1 MKTGSIL
8 QIKPTRKLHDS
19 GFRILKVFV
28 DEEYDKPLSK
38 TCDVVDLSV
47 NGTSVRI
54 DIDRS
59 GYIRIWSSSNK
70 IRTEEGQFSTV
81 FARLEKR
88 NDNTYK
94 RADRRIF

>member
-1 MKTGSIL
+1 MKIGSIL

-28 DEEYDKPLSK
+28 DDEYDKPLSEM
-38 TCDVVDLSV
+38 CDVIDLSI

-59 GYIRIWSSSNK
+59 GYIRIWSSGNK
-70 IRTEEGQFSTV
+70 IKTEEVQYSTV
-81 FARLEKR
+81 CVRLEKP
-88 NDNTYK
+88 NENTDK
-94 RADRRIF
+94 RAD

>member
-8 QIKPTRKLHDS
+8 QIKPTRKLHES

-28 DEEYDKPLSK
+28 DSEYDKPLSEM
-38 TCDVVDLSV
+38 CDVIDLDI

-54 DIDRS
+54 DVDRS
-59 GYIRIWSSSNK
+59 GYIRIWSNGNK
-70 IRTEEGQFSTV
+70 IKTEEYQYSTLC
-81 FARLEKR
+81 AWLEKI

-94 RADRRIF
+94 RAEKN

>member
-8 QIKPTRKLHDS
+8 QIKPTRKLHES

-28 DEEYDKPLSK
+28 DEEYDKPLSEM
-38 TCDVVDLSV
+38 CDVVDLSI

-59 GYIRIWSSSNK
+59 GYIRIWSSGNK
-70 IRTEEGQFSTV
+70 IKTEEGQYSTV
-81 FARLEKR
+81 SVRLEKK

-94 RADRRIF
+94 RAD

>member
-8 QIKPTRKLHDS
+8 QIKPTRKLHES

-28 DEEYDKPLSK
+28 DDEYDKPLSEM
-38 TCDVVDLSV
+38 CDVVDLSI

-59 GYIRIWSSSNK
+59 GYIRI
-70 IRTEEGQFSTV
+70 
-81 FARLEKR
+81 
-88 NDNTYK
+88 
-94 RADRRIF
+94 

>member
-38 TCDVVDLSV
+38 MCDAIDLSI

-54 DIDRS
+54 DVDSS
-59 GYIRIWSSSNK
+59 GYIRIWSNGK
-70 IRTEEGQFSTV
+70 NIKTEENQYSTV
-81 FARLEKR
+81 WVKLEDR

-94 RADRRIF
+94 K

>member
-28 DEEYDKPLSK
+28 DEEYDKPLSEM
-38 TCDVVDLSV
+38 CDVIDLSI

-54 DIDRS
+54 DMDRS
-59 GYIRIWSSSNK
+59 GYIRIWSTGNK
-70 IRTEEGQFSTV
+70 IKTEDGQYSTV
-81 FARLEKR
+81 SVRLEKELV
-88 NDNTYK
+88 
-94 RADRRIF
+94 